1 MKKTTEQALRTPM
14 SKSIERLLWGPAA
27 ALMATGIVFAQ
38 GADVGD
44 PGMPESDD
52 IPSSLMTFFVT
63 SEPVGD
69 GANLGGLEGADAHCQ
84 ALAAA
89 VGQGHKTWRAYLST
103 QERPGQPAVNARD
116 RIGDGPWYHSKAR
129 ILDYLQRRL
138 NRPLIKSQIH
148 GDTLLEAQRGSNM
161 TKEFALTEKGEIVNG
176 IGDPLPTRHAI
187 LTGSQTDGRAFPP
200 GEDRT
205 CNNWTGNDEGKA
217 QFGHS
222 DRIGLG
228 NQSWNSAGTTS
239 GCSQDGLASWG
250 GVGLFYCFAVD

>member
-1 MKKTTEQALRTPM
+1 MTTQAILFVP
-14 SKSIERLLWGPAA
+14 L
-27 ALMATGIVFAQ
+27 ATLAGMCAVFAQ
-38 GADVGD
+38 GADVAD
-44 PGMPESDD
+44 PGLPESDT

-63 SEPVGD
+63 SEPIGD

-84 ALAAA
+84 ALATA
-89 VGQGHKTWRAYLST
+89 VGAGDKTWRAYLST
-103 QERPGQPAVNARD
+103 QERPDQPAVNARD

-129 ILDYLQRRL
+129 ILDYLNRRL

-161 TKEFALTEKGEIVNG
+161 TREFALTEHGEIVNG

-187 LTGSQTDGRAFPP
+187 LTGSQTDGRALPP

-205 CNNWTGNDEGKA
+205 CNNWTSNDEGSA

-222 DRIGLG
+222 DRIGGG
-228 NQSWNSAGTTS
+228 NQSWNSAGTTT
-239 GCSQDGLASWG
+239 GCSQEDLVSWG
-250 GVGLFYCFAVD
+250 GVGLFYCFAID

>member
-1 MKKTTEQALRTPM
+1 MQMTIQPIVAGLVTALT
-14 SKSIERLLWGPAA
+14 
-27 ALMATGIVFAQ
+27 ATGIVFAQ
-38 GADVGD
+38 GAGIPD
-44 PGMPESDD
+44 PGLPETDD

-63 SEPVGD
+63 SEPIGD
-69 GANLGGLEGADAHCQ
+69 GGDLGGLEGADAHCQ
-84 ALAAA
+84 SLAAA

-129 ILDYLQRRL
+129 ILDYLNRRM
-138 NRPLIKSQIH
+138 NRPFIKSQIH

-161 TKEFALTEKGEIVNG
+161 FKQFALTEHGEIVNG

-205 CNNWTGNDEGKA
+205 CNNWTSNGEGAA

-228 NQSWNSAGTTS
+228 NQSWNSAGTTT
-239 GCSQDGLASWG
+239 GCSQDDLVSWG
-250 GVGLFYCFAVD
+250 GVGLFYCFAID

>member
-1 MKKTTEQALRTPM
+1 MNKTTEQALRPPM
-14 SKSIERLLWGPAA
+14 SKPIRRLLWSPAA

-44 PGMPESDD
+44 PGMPESDE

-63 SEPVGD
+63 SEPIGD
-69 GANLGGLEGADAHCQ
+69 GGNLGGLEGADAHCQ

-89 VGQGHKTWRAYLST
+89 VGQGQKTWRAYLST
-103 QERPGQPAVNARD
+103 QESPGQPAVNARD
-116 RIGDGPWYHSKAR
+116 RIGDGPWFHSKAR

-148 GDTLLEAQRGSNM
+148 GDTLLEAQQGSNM
-161 TKEFALTEKGEIVNG
+161 TKEFALTEKGELVNG
-176 IGDPLPTRHAI
+176 IGDPLPTLHAI

-205 CNNWTGNDEGKA
+205 CNNWTSNDEGNA

-222 DRIGLG
+222 DRIGGG
-228 NQSWNSAGTTS
+228 NQSWNSAGTTT
-239 GCSQDGLASWG
+239 GCSQNDLVSWG
-250 GVGLFYCFAVD
+250 GVGLFYCFAID